1 MTIRRMRETDN
12 GPKSVAEHGG
22 PVPFQW
28 LDADRRPVPT
38 GTGAVDYGHLGVCS
52 MVMSYAAGICGSS
65 REKYEPNELDVGWE
79 VLGAATARESEV
91 YGYGAWAEHS
101 AWGVGVERILGAIPT
116 SRNDI
121 AHHDWLQASAAAF
134 GTAPDTLFTDAFA
147 GRTGAATWSGS
158 LLGVDTSRAMLP
170 PVFGNA
176 ELEIQL
182 ATLDGTARFDEFMS
196 AIDEDLHLFRV
207 PSLTYG
213 ITVVDNGF
221 ADVSGV
227 LSGEFFGPA
236 HDEMA
241 GTLDDPQQNLLAGFG
256 GVQRAQ
262 TANPL
267 P

>member
-38 GTGAVDYGHLGVCS
+38 GTGTVDCGYLGVCS
-52 MVMSYAAGICGSS
+52 MVMSYAVGICGNS

-79 VLGAATARESEV
+79 VLDAATARESEV
-91 YGYGAWAEHS
+91 CGYGAWAEHS
-101 AWGVGVERILGAIPT
+101 AWGVDVERILGAIPT

-121 AHHDWLQASAAAF
+121 THHDWLQASA
-134 GTAPDTLFTDAFA
+134 DAF
-147 GRTGAATWSGS
+147 
-158 LLGVDTSRAMLP
+158 
-170 PVFGNA
+170 
-176 ELEIQL
+176 
-182 ATLDGTARFDEFMS
+182 GTARFDELMS
-196 AIDEDLHLFRV
+196 AIDEDLHPLRV

-213 ITVVDNGF
+213 ITVVDNDF
-221 ADVSGV
+221 ADASGV
-227 LSGEFFGPA
+227 LSGGFFGPA

-241 GTLDDPQQNLLAGFG
+241 GTIDDPQRNLLAGFG

-262 TANPL
+262 TADPL